1 MRFYRQEYWN
11 GLPFPPPVNL
21 PDSGTE
27 LISLAPPALQKDY
40 LQLHHLSLLYTNLNV
55 KYILFSLILKYCSTS

>member
-21 PDSGTE
+21 PDSGTGPASPVSPVLG
-27 LISLAPPALQKDY
+27 LICPEALICY
-40 LQLHHLSLLYTNLNV
+40 
-55 KYILFSLILKYCSTS
+55 